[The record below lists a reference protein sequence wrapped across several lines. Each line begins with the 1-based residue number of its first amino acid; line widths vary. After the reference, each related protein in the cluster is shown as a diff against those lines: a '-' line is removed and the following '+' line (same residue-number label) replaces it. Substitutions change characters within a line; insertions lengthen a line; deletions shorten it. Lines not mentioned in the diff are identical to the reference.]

1 MKKTLFDRAPLN
13 ITVKRV
19 IAVTAMVVL
28 AGGVVLGCAKKEK
41 NNNNEIYEK
50 NFVKGVDVSSYTSL
64 VNSGVKF
71 YNTDKEEKDLFE
83 ILAADNIDYVR
94 VRLWNNPYDEN
105 NNGYGGGN
113 CDIENA
119 KNIAEKAYENGMKI
133 MLDFHYSDF
142 WVDPS
147 KQKAP
152 KEWANLSFEDKKKAL
167 YDFTYESLKALDDS
181 VFMVQIGNETVSGMC
196 GETDW
201 DKITEL
207 MNEGAKAVREYD
219 KNILIAIHFTDPSK
233 DGAYEWYAG
242 IFNEKQVDY
251 DIFASSYYPYWHGS
265 YENLT
270 NVLKNVADK
279 YGKKVMVAET
289 AYPYTTND
297 GDGFANNAGGE
308 AGIYPYTV
316 EGQTEAVKKV
326 IDAVKNVGD
335 KGYSVCY
342 WEPAWIPVPGDNAA
356 KKELWESKGSGW
368 ASSYSASYD
377 SEDAGKW
384 YGGSSWDNQAMFD
397 FDGYELPSL
406 KEFGVY

>member
-13 ITVKRV
+13 KTVKRV

-41 NNNNEIYEK
+41 NNNNEIFEK
-50 NFVKGVDVSSYTSL
+50 
-64 VNSGVKF
+64 
-71 YNTDKEEKDLFE
+71 
-83 ILAADNIDYVR
+83 
-94 VRLWNNPYDEN
+94 
-105 NNGYGGGN
+105 
-113 CDIENA
+113 
-119 KNIAEKAYENGMKI
+119 
-133 MLDFHYSDF
+133 
-142 WVDPS
+142 
-147 KQKAP
+147 
-152 KEWANLSFEDKKKAL
+152 
-167 YDFTYESLKALDDS
+167 
-181 VFMVQIGNETVSGMC
+181 
-196 GETDW
+196 
-201 DKITEL
+201 
-207 MNEGAKAVREYD
+207 
-219 KNILIAIHFTDPSK
+219 
-233 DGAYEWYAG
+233 
-242 IFNEKQVDY
+242 
-251 DIFASSYYPYWHGS
+251 
-265 YENLT
+265 
-270 NVLKNVADK
+270 K

-342 WEPAWIPVPGDNAA
+342 WEPARIPVPGDNAA